1 MKETSMSS
9 RAGTIIS
16 DINQGKLVTLRGAHG
31 LALARV
37 VLQEAVRA
45 AGARFVF
52 DPQSAAD
59 LIDYLTVAG
68 TSALDGATLGAG
80 VGAVLGLLVK
90 RPAQGAAIGMGLGL
104 LGGLA
109 RGADRVQGGW
119 RVRAIRGSD
128 GAPNVTLGLS
138 GSTWT

>member
-1 MKETSMSS
+1 MSS
-9 RAGTIIS
+9 RAGTIIN
-16 DINQGKLVTLRGAHG
+16 DINKGKLVTLRGAHG

-37 VLQEAVRA
+37 VLQQAVRA
-45 AGARFVF
+45 AGAQLVF

-68 TSALDGATLGAG
+68 TSALDGATMGAG
-80 VGAVLGLLVK
+80 IGAALGLLVK

-109 RGADRVQGGW
+109 RGADRVE
-119 RVRAIRGSD
+119 
-128 GAPNVTLGLS
+128 
-138 GSTWT
+138 